1 MSGHDHGDDDRKE
14 TCPDP
19 VRPSPVRPNPVRPG
33 VVKSVTS
40 LANPTVKDIRSLQQ
54 RKYRRETGRFV
65 AEGLKLVTDAVEANW
80 PIEIFVHADKVG
92 SQDAVARVAA
102 KVKARGGLILQ
113 VSEAVLAK
121 MTHRENP
128 QMVIGVFRQKTLRL
142 DDIHPART
150 TVWVALEGIK
160 DPGNLGTVI
169 RTVDSVGAA
178 GVILVGD
185 TVDPFSIETVRATMG
200 SIFAVPIVRASV
212 EEFLAWKESFPGPV
226 VGTHLAGAVDYRT
239 IPYPEPMILLMGN
252 EQSGLLRPIA
262 EACDHLV
269 KIPMAGKADSLNLA
283 VSTGIMLYEIRRE
296 RLVL

>member
-1 MSGHDHGDDDRKE
+1 MSAGREHPPKGHGAMGQK
-14 TCPDP
+14 
-19 VRPSPVRPNPVRPG
+19 PG
-33 VVKSVTS
+33 VVKTVTS
-40 LANPTVKDIRSLQQ
+40 LTNPTVKDIRALQQ

-65 AEGLKLVTDAVEANW
+65 AEGLKLVTDAVEVDW
-80 PIEIFVHADKVG
+80 PIDILVYAEKVA
-92 SQDAVARVAA
+92 SQPQVAQVAA

-113 VSEAVLAK
+113 VSEPVLAK
-121 MTHRENP
+121 ITHRENP
-128 QMVIGVFRQKTLRL
+128 QMVVGVFRQKLIRL
-142 DDIHPART
+142 SDIEPGGT

-169 RTVDSVGAA
+169 RTVDSVGAS

-200 SIFAVPIVRASV
+200 SIFAVPIARATV
-212 EEFLAWKESFPGPV
+212 AEFLAWKAGFPGPV

-239 IPYPEPMILLMGN
+239 LNYPEPMILLMGN
-252 EQSGLLRPIA
+252 EQSGLPQPVA
-262 EACDHLV
+262 EACDCLV